1 MTGPVLSIELAEPV
15 SPSARREL
23 RTLLTG
29 LSSRCTEPQPG
40 CFDLHLPAGRLGIT
54 APAPRSGPT
63 ALPLP
68 LLADAPAGL
77 VGFDPQRPG
86 GDRPFDIH
94 LMGPGIGD
102 EDVFAAEH
110 ADQPE
115 LPAALGFLPTHA
127 VNVSAAC
134 NDQVD
139 HLAAALLT
147 AAVMEVLG
155 GVAHAEL
162 RPDQLPLVTGL
173 PGLLALF
180 DGDGSALGTADFLR
194 AWAARPGFRLLK

>member
-1 MTGPVLSIELAEPV
+1 MAGPVLSIELAEPV
-15 SPSARREL
+15 PPSALREL
-23 RTLLTG
+23 RALLTG
-29 LSSRCTEPQPG
+29 LSSRCTEPRPG
-40 CFDLHLPAGRLGIT
+40 CFDLHLPADRLGIT
-54 APAPRSGPT
+54 APAPPPGPT
-63 ALPLP
+63 TLPLP

-77 VGFDPQRPG
+77 IGFDPQRPC
-86 GDRPFDIH
+86 GDRPFDVH
-94 LMGPGIGD
+94 LMGPDVGD

-115 LPAALGFLPTHA
+115 LPAALGFRPTHA

-147 AAVMEVLG
+147 AAVMDVLG

-162 RPDQLPLVTGL
+162 RPGQLPLVTGL

-180 DGDGSALGTADFLR
+180 DGDGAALGTADFLR